1 MFPSPLPLTAAN
13 LITYENNAVPFD
25 PALFSGETVPAG
37 TAISPNPPP
46 PPNPTLP
53 TYQLRE
59 NGRDDI
65 SNQNRQATGG
75 LGGS

>member
-1 MFPSPLPLTAAN
+1 MFPNAPTPTAAG
-13 LITYENNAVPFD
+13 LIYYENNAMPFD
-25 PALFSGETVPAG
+25 PTLFSGETIPAG
-37 TAISPNPPP
+37 TTVAGGDS
-46 PPNPTLP
+46 T